1 MSPLPCGR
9 SADELV
15 AYLADR
21 EDPDVAGLA
30 EHVAGC
36 AGCEAELAAL
46 ERRWEAVRET
56 AVTPVPTPPGLVTRV
71 LAAVHGVRPRLGS
84 TPVEFDQD
92 GGRVRVSERA
102 VLAVCRQV
110 AVEAAA
116 GLGLHVRGTAVED
129 GHLQVLVVARY
140 PAPAIA
146 AADELRSTLAAELLD
161 HLGDAAPVVHVHLI
175 DIAP

>member
-21 EDPDVAGLA
+21 DDDPALA
-30 EHVAGC
+30 RHVDGC
-36 AGCEAELAAL
+36 PDCAAELAEL
-46 ERRWEAVRET
+46 ERRWSAVRET
-56 AVTPVPTPPGLVTRV
+56 AVTPVPTPPGLVNRV
-71 LAAVHGVRPRLGS
+71 LAAVHGVRPRLGG
-84 TPVEFDQD
+84 TPVEFGQE

-102 VLAVCRQV
+102 VLAVCRQL
-110 AVEAAA
+110 AVDAATP
-116 GLGLHVRGTAVED
+116 LGLHVRGTAVED
-129 GHLQVLVVARY
+129 GQLQVLVTAKY
-140 PAPAIA
+140 PSPAIT
-146 AADELRSTLAAELLD
+146 AADDLRTTLARELLT

>member
-21 EDPDVAGLA
+21 DDDPALA
-30 EHVAGC
+30 RHVDGC
-36 AGCEAELAAL
+36 ADCAAELAEL
-46 ERRWEAVRET
+46 ERRWAAVRET

-102 VLAVCRQV
+102 VLAVCRQL
-110 AVEAAA
+110 AVELAAE
-116 GLGLHVRGTAVED
+116 LGLHVRGTDVED
-129 GHLQVLVVARY
+129 GQLQVLVAARY

-146 AADELRSTLAAELLD
+146 AADDLRSRLAHDLVA